1 MVPSS
6 NWLGNGILNP
16 RTGVQNSSEPFLKWE
31 KVEVYYEFT
40 PAFFSRRRWLNS
52 IRYFFNRTFLKRDDV
67 GFRTSKEE

>member
-40 PAFFSRRRWLNS
+40 PAFLAGE
-52 IRYFFNRTFLKRDDV
+52 D
-67 GFRTSKEE
+67 G